1 MLHGVALDEEA
12 RLSVAGLVAVAL
24 VEADF
29 REVEGFPEVVARLVE
44 EVRQGA
50 GEQKKVISE
59 NQCIVFS
66 V

>member
-1 MLHGVALDEEA
+1 MLHGVALGEEA

-29 REVEGFPEVVARLVE
+29 REVEGFPEVVARLVGE
-44 EVRQGA
+44 ARQGA

-59 NQCIVFS
+59 NS